1 MNPTAACIL
10 VGAALAA
17 DVAVALPAQAQSEP
31 PWHESAWHTLRDPAA
46 PTWYEGIWK
55 NWSDTFAAGRTSVM
69 LPVHTHHMPYAYPPE
84 KRDRYTE
91 WPLGFGLGRTRFDE
105 YGNTREVYAF
115 AFQDS
120 HGKAQYNV
128 GYLWLKNW
136 RPVEADRDFRL
147 GAGYTVFLF
156 ARSDQNYVPIPG
168 VLPVLSA
175 GYKRFTL
182 QTTFVPG
189 GNGNGNVVFTWAQFA
204 F

>member
-1 MNPTAACIL
+1 MRAKAACFL
-10 VGAALAA
+10 LTAVLAALA
-17 DVAVALPAQAQSEP
+17 VAQATAAP
-31 PWHESAWHTLRDPAA
+31 AADTTWRESAWHTLRDPG
-46 PTWYEGIWK
+46 PSTWYEGIWK
-55 NWSDTFAAGRTSVM
+55 NWSDTFRDGRTTLM
-69 LPVHTHHMPYAYPPE
+69 LPIHTYHMPYAYPPE
-84 KRDRYTE
+84 KRDQYTE
-91 WPLGFGLGRTRFDE
+91 WPLGVGLGRTRIDE

-115 AFQDS
+115 GFQDS
-120 HGKAQYNV
+120 NGKAQYNV

-175 GYKRFTL
+175 GYKGFTL

-189 GNGNGNVVFTWAQFA
+189 GNGNGNVIFTWAQFA